1 MWHTHGNKRDT
12 LAQEE
17 ERRMCRQKA
26 QQLPIELRERE
37 HAFGTNYKYTNRL
50 GRGSISTS
58 NFDTISKVKILT
70 SKMH

>member
-1 MWHTHGNKRDT
+1 MWHTHENKRDT

-17 ERRMCRQKA
+17 ERRSIQKA

-50 GRGSISTS
+50 DRGSISTS

-70 SKMH
+70 CKMH